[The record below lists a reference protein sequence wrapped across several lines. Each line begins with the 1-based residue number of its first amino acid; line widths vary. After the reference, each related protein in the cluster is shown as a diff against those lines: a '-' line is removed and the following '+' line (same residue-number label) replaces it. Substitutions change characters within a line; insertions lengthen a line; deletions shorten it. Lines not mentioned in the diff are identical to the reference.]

1 MLCNVKCTA
10 SKVWTAFSGSI
21 LCKNV
26 KLTEPPDAE
35 PHVRWCERSA
45 AKAAS
50 YSIQAESIF
59 YFQIHG
65 CLTIN
70 RLMLQNNCRD
80 WHNVQQTIDRFI
92 RAGLQEF
99 LRDGE

>member
-21 LCKNV
+21 LCKSV

-50 YSIQAESIF
+50 YSIYICACEYNKGIQIGRKSASI
-59 YFQIHG
+59 YSELI
-65 CLTIN
+65 
-70 RLMLQNNCRD
+70 
-80 WHNVQQTIDRFI
+80 
-92 RAGLQEF
+92 
-99 LRDGE
+99 

>member
-50 YSIQAESIF
+50 SSIDLKANLTVQSRCFFIF
-59 YFQIHG
+59 PINLSYLSGHSSYTPGSEIH
-65 CLTIN
+65 N
-70 RLMLQNNCRD
+70 R
-80 WHNVQQTIDRFI
+80 
-92 RAGLQEF
+92 A
-99 LRDGE
+99 

>member
-50 YSIQAESIF
+50 YSIKLAFCIRFVLLLEQPSKYSI
-59 YFQIHG
+59 
-65 CLTIN
+65 
-70 RLMLQNNCRD
+70 
-80 WHNVQQTIDRFI
+80 
-92 RAGLQEF
+92 
-99 LRDGE
+99 RDGKQETQKEIVCLSIQSRYA